1 MKRQLLAIA
10 VGAAFAATAHA
21 QGSSVQL
28 YGIIDMGV
36 THFTGVDNGAGGT
49 TSSTGL
55 SSGVQSG
62 SRIGLKGRED
72 LGGGLS
78 TLFDVETG
86 FCAAGTNQ
94 DQATTYSGAGP
105 ANGFCTGGGFMQR
118 QAWVGLSGNFGTLQ
132 GGRMY
137 TLIADAEGATDP
149 FSYGTTGAMTNLS
162 LAGIQRGFAF
172 LRASQQVQY
181 TTPHLGGFT
190 GAVAYSFAPL
200 TGTVP
205 TSTASGSQV
214 PRAWSLQGKYAAGP
228 LTAGVTYLQMTNS
241 TWATDAAGVNNGKVQ
256 VAQVFGSYNFG
267 VAALHALY
275 ERASGDYAYGT
286 SSGTSAGNNTYWML
300 GATVPVGRGQIMVS
314 YADTKADQNSVLQ
327 PSTVYGSSHQMALGY
342 SYSLSKATDLYASYA
357 RMSNDAHM
365 ALAIGSATDVFRGVP
380 GQSSTGI
387 AVGIRHLF

>member
-1 MKRQLLAIA
+1 MKRHLLAIA
-10 VGAAFAATAHA
+10 VGGALAASAHA
-21 QGSSVQL
+21 QGSNVQL
-28 YGIIDMGV
+28 YGIIDLGV
-36 THFTGVDNGAGGT
+36 THFSGVSNGAGGT

-62 SRIGLKGRED
+62 SRIGLKGQEE
-72 LGGGLS
+72 LGDGLS

-86 FCAAGTNQ
+86 FCAAGTSQ
-94 DQATTYSGAGP
+94 DQSVGYSGAGP
-105 ANGFCTGGGFMQR
+105 SNGFCTGGGFMQR
-118 QAWVGLSGNFGTLQ
+118 QAWVGLRGNFGTLQ
-132 GGRMY
+132 AGRMY

-200 TGTVP
+200 TGSVP
-205 TSTASGSQV
+205 TSTPSGSQV
-214 PRAWSLQGKYAAGP
+214 PRAWSLQGKYMAGP

-241 TWATDAAGVNNGKVQ
+241 TWGTSAAGVNDGKVQ
-256 VAQVFGSYNFG
+256 VAQVFGSYDFG

-286 SSGTSAGNNTYWML
+286 KSGASGNNNTYWML
-300 GATVPVGRGQIMVS
+300 GATVPVGRGKIMLS
-314 YADTKADQNSVLQ
+314 YADTKADQNSVMQ
-327 PSTVYGSSHQMALGY
+327 PTTVYGSSHQMALGY

-357 RMSNDAHM
+357 RMSNDEHM
-365 ALAIGSATDVFRGVP
+365 ALAIGSAADVFQGVA
-380 GQSSTGI
+380 GQNSTGI
-387 AVGIRHLF
+387 AIGLRHLF